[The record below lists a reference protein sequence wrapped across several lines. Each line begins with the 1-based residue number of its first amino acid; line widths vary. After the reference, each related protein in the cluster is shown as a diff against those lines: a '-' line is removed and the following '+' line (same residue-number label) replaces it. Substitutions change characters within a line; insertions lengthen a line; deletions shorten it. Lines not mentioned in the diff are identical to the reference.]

1 MGTVDPT
8 LGHEEGLDVML
19 QEPFWVI
26 KLWFEES
33 YCHLETSGQPS
44 YNAFH

>member
-19 QEPFWVI
+19 QKPFWVI